1 MRPLYNSFPQQPK
14 SSTAPPSQQV
24 MPSNHSNANSS
35 NLVQNTKKFRPQ
47 FGMNNNP
54 QIQVPFN
61 NSNAHSNPNMRPS
74 INRPGFMNPPL
85 QSSHLG
91 MPHLGSQP
99 GQSHVGFS
107 SQNKVCN
114 MNPVQ
119 GFPVNGQFCNMAQN
133 PNQANVSQP
142 AFVHNMQNSNQQ
154 LNQNMGFPNG
164 QFCMPN
170 MLQNMNQFMPLQMP
184 NSSQVISYGVP
195 ICPPYMGVPNQAP
208 RATVPQNPTFFAN
221 SQFGLGHCNQVNQNQ
236 QNLVPPTANA
246 NALKPSPFAAQ
257 QLQGG
262 NLPGLSNHCSVQPQD
277 TKNYQASVFTG
288 GNLVNNGGIDNP
300 SSNRQDSPNKNYT
313 MNPKGGQ
320 LQGGFQ
326 KSQFHRMKNARRG
339 FPNERKGKGFGKEKA
354 GKFGHVNSN
363 NQARGQKRS
372 LSLTYTTQ
380 EIQQWCEARR
390 KNYPS
395 KATVEKKQVQKLADA
410 ESIAREAKLRREQ
423 LKEILAKQAEL
434 GVEVAEVP
442 SHYLSDS
449 EKQGHRRE
457 ENRMPFT
464 KKGRFR
470 NRFDKRGRYEKKDR
484 FAKKQKL
491 ADKNSSD
498 VSSLNKKKPTLLQ
511 KLLSADVR
519 RDKSHLLQIFR
530 FMVMNSF
537 FTDWPDK
544 PLKFPSVIDKESGCE
559 CEVVEEKSSPVGKDA
574 EGGYKAVVNKSH
586 DEEEDDDDDDDDDD
600 EDDNGVDED
609 KNDGDDNNEL
619 SYFARIEG
627 IIGERTE
634 IPEEEE
640 GEIVDYNDTLPL

>member
-1 MRPLYNSFPQQPK
+1 
-14 SSTAPPSQQV
+14 
-24 MPSNHSNANSS
+24 
-35 NLVQNTKKFRPQ
+35 
-47 FGMNNNP
+47 
-54 QIQVPFN
+54 
-61 NSNAHSNPNMRPS
+61 
-74 INRPGFMNPPL
+74 MNPPL
-85 QSSHLG
+85 QNSHLG

-107 SQNKVCN
+107 PQNKVST

-119 GFPVNGQFCNMAQN
+119 GFPLNGQFCNMAQN
-133 PNQANVSQP
+133 PNQVNVSQP

-170 MLQNMNQFMPLQMP
+170 MLQNMNQFMPTLQMP
-184 NSSQVISYGVP
+184 NSSQVVSYGIP

-221 SQFGLGHCNQVNQNQ
+221 PQFGLGHCNQVRQQVNQNQ
-236 QNLVPPTANA
+236 QNLVPPAANA

-262 NLPGLSNHCSVQPQD
+262 NLPALPNHCS
-277 TKNYQASVFTG
+277 

-300 SSNRQDSPNKNYT
+300 SSNRQDSPKKNYT

-320 LQGGFQ
+320 LRGGFQ
-326 KSQFHRMKNARRG
+326 KSQFHRMKNAKRG
-339 FPNERKGKGFGKEKA
+339 FPNEHKGKGFSKEKA
-354 GKFGHVNSN
+354 GKFGHINSN

-372 LSLTYTTQ
+372 LSLTYTEQ

-395 KATVEKKQVQKLADA
+395 KATVEKKQGQKLADA
-410 ESIAREAKLRREQ
+410 EGIAREAKLRREQ

-442 SHYLSDS
+442 SHYLSDL
-449 EKQGHRRE
+449 EKQGQRRE

-491 ADKNSSD
+491 ADKDSSD
-498 VSSLNKKKPTLLQ
+498 APSLNKKQPTLLQ

-544 PLKFPSVIDKESGCE
+544 PLKYPSVIVKESGCE
-559 CEVVEEKSSPVGKDA
+559 SEVVEEKSSPAGKDA
-574 EGGYKAVVNKSH
+574 EGGNKAVVNKSH
-586 DEEEDDDDDDDDDD
+586 DEDDDDD

-609 KNDGDDNNEL
+609 KNEGDDNNEL

-640 GEIVDYNDTLPL
+640 GEIVDYNGTLPL

>member
-1 MRPLYNSFPQQPK
+1 MRPLYNSFPQQPN

-24 MPSNHSNANSS
+24 MPPTHSNTNSS
-35 NLVQNTKKFRPQ
+35 NSVQKNTTKFRPQ

-54 QIQVPFN
+54 QVQVPFN
-61 NSNAHSNPNMRPS
+61 NSNMRPS

-85 QSSHLG
+85 QNSHLG

-99 GQSHVGFS
+99 SQSHVGFS
-107 SQNKVCN
+107 AQNNVSN

-133 PNQANVSQP
+133 PNQVNVSQP
-142 AFVHNMQNSNQQ
+142 AFVHNMQSSNQQ

-170 MLQNMNQFMPLQMP
+170 MLQNMNQFMPTLQMP
-184 NSSQVISYGVP
+184 NSSQVVSYGIP
-195 ICPPYMGVPNQAP
+195 FCPPYMGVPNQAP

-221 SQFGLGHCNQVNQNQ
+221 SQFGLGHCNQVRQQVNQNQ

-262 NLPGLSNHCSVQPQD
+262 NLPALPNHCSVQPQ
-277 TKNYQASVFTG
+277 

-320 LQGGFQ
+320 LRGGFQ
-326 KSQFHRMKNARRG
+326 KSQFHRMKNAKRG
-339 FPNERKGKGFGKEKA
+339 FPNEHKGKGFSKEKA
-354 GKFGHVNSN
+354 GKFGLNSN

-372 LSLTYTTQ
+372 LSLTYTEQ

-395 KATVEKKQVQKLADA
+395 KATVEKKQGQKLADA
-410 ESIAREAKLRREQ
+410 EGIAREAKLRREQ

-442 SHYLSDS
+442 LHYLSES
-449 EKQGHRRE
+449 EKQGQRRE

-491 ADKNSSD
+491 ADKDSSD
-498 VSSLNKKKPTLLQ
+498 APSLNKKKPTLLQ

-544 PLKFPSVIDKESGCE
+544 PLKFPSVIVKESGCE
-559 CEVVEEKSSPVGKDA
+559 SEVVEEKSSPVGKDA
-574 EGGYKAVVNKSH
+574 EGGNKAVVNKSH
-586 DEEEDDDDDDDDDD
+586 DEDDD

-609 KNDGDDNNEL
+609 KNEGDDNNEL

>member
-1 MRPLYNSFPQQPK
+1 MRPLYNSFPQQPN

-35 NLVQNTKKFRPQ
+35 NLVQNTKKFQPQ
-47 FGMNNNP
+47 FGMNNSP

-91 MPHLGSQP
+91 MSHLGSQP

-107 SQNKVCN
+107 PQNKVCN
-114 MNPVQ
+114 MNLVQ

-142 AFVHNMQNSNQQ
+142 TFVHNMQNSNQQ

-221 SQFGLGHCNQVNQNQ
+221 SQFALGHCN
-236 QNLVPPTANA
+236 
-246 NALKPSPFAAQ
+246 Q

-262 NLPGLSNHCSVQPQD
+262 NLPALSNHCSVQPQD

-288 GNLVNNGGIDNP
+288 VQGNLVNNGGIDNP

-326 KSQFHRMKNARRG
+326 KSQFHRTKNARRG

-544 PLKFPSVIDKESGCE
+544 PLKFPSVIVKESGCECE

-574 EGGYKAVVNKSH
+574 EGGNKAVVNKSH
-586 DEEEDDDDDDDDDD
+586 DEEEDDDDDDD

>member
-1 MRPLYNSFPQQPK
+1 MRPLYNSFPQQPN

-24 MPSNHSNANSS
+24 MPPTHSNANSS
-35 NLVQNTKKFRPQ
+35 NLVQKNNTKFRPQ
-47 FGMNNNP
+47 FGTNNNP
-54 QIQVPFN
+54 QIQAPFN
-61 NSNAHSNPNMRPS
+61 NSNMRPS

-85 QSSHLG
+85 QNSHLG

-99 GQSHVGFS
+99 GQSHVGYS
-107 SQNKVCN
+107 PQNK
-114 MNPVQ
+114 
-119 GFPVNGQFCNMAQN
+119 
-133 PNQANVSQP
+133 
-142 AFVHNMQNSNQQ
+142 NSNQQ
-154 LNQNMGFPNG
+154 LNQNMSFPNG

-170 MLQNMNQFMPLQMP
+170 MLQNMNQFMPTLQMP
-184 NSSQVISYGVP
+184 NSSQVVSYGIP

-221 SQFGLGHCNQVNQNQ
+221 PQFGLGHCNQVRQQVNQNQ
-236 QNLVPPTANA
+236 QNLVPPAANA

-257 QLQGG
+257 QLRGG
-262 NLPGLSNHCSVQPQD
+262 NLPALPNHCS
-277 TKNYQASVFTG
+277 

-320 LQGGFQ
+320 LRGGFQ
-326 KSQFHRMKNARRG
+326 KSQFHRMKNAKRG
-339 FPNERKGKGFGKEKA
+339 FPNEHKGKGFSKEKA

-372 LSLTYTTQ
+372 LSLTYTEQ

-395 KATVEKKQVQKLADA
+395 KATVEKKQSQKLADD
-410 ESIAREAKLRREQ
+410 EGIAREAKLRREQ

-442 SHYLSDS
+442 SHYLSDL
-449 EKQGHRRE
+449 EKQGQRRE
-457 ENRMPFT
+457 ENRMPFS

-484 FAKKQKL
+484 FAKKQRL
-491 ADKNSSD
+491 ADKDSSD
-498 VSSLNKKKPTLLQ
+498 APSLNKKKPTLLQ

-544 PLKFPSVIDKESGCE
+544 PLKFPSVIVKEIGCE
-559 CEVVEEKSSPVGKDA
+559 SEVVEEKCSPVGKDA
-574 EGGYKAVVNKSH
+574 EGGNEAVVNKSH
-586 DEEEDDDDDDDDDD
+586 DEDDDDD

-609 KNDGDDNNEL
+609 KNEGDDNNEL

>member
-1 MRPLYNSFPQQPK
+1 MRPLYNSFPQQPN

-61 NSNAHSNPNMRPS
+61 NSNAHSNPNMRSS

-119 GFPVNGQFCNMAQN
+119 GFPVNGQFCNMVQN

-184 NSSQVISYGVP
+184 NSSQVVSYGVP
-195 ICPPYMGVPNQAP
+195 ICPPYMGVPNQAS

-262 NLPGLSNHCSVQPQD
+262 NLPALSNHCSVQPQD

-288 GNLVNNGGIDNP
+288 VQGNLVNNGGIDNP

-544 PLKFPSVIDKESGCE
+544 PLKFPSVIVKESGCE
-559 CEVVEEKSSPVGKDA
+559 CEVVEEKSSPLGKDA
-574 EGGYKAVVNKSH
+574 EGGNKAVVNKSH
-586 DEEEDDDDDDDDDD
+586 DEEEDDDDDDD